1 MAQAETSTGS
11 TSHLTTSETCAWP
24 SCDHPVA
31 ADSIFCVSCL
41 GLMARRREEFQ
52 ERLMADADGRT
63 REFLVGCGIPER
75 YRLASPETI
84 KLLPQKYVAL
94 AREYAD
100 RRCSLFLYGLAGSGK
115 TFFGAA
121 VLRKIIERDIA
132 DGIERGE
139 LVRPNVI
146 FLNVPAFL
154 SELRGAGVRAAAQRV
169 KGIIGCRMAMLDDLG
184 AERLSDWTG
193 DVLYQ
198 IVNGRYNADRP
209 IIVTSNLTLDELRT
223 QFHDRLS
230 SRLFE
235 MCSIV
240 AFPKRDLRME
250 IR

>member
-1 MAQAETSTGS
+1 MAPAETSTSS
-11 TSHLTTSETCAWP
+11 TSHQTTSETCAWP
-24 SCDHPVA
+24 RCVNPVA
-31 ADSIFCVSCL
+31 DGSIFCPDCIAR
-41 GLMARRREEFQ
+41 MDERRRIFMTRLSQEAA
-52 ERLMADADGRT
+52 ERLP
-63 REFLVGCGIPER
+63 EFLVGCGIPER
-75 YRLASPETI
+75 YRRAAPDTI
-84 KLLPQKYVAL
+84 KLLPPKYVAL

-100 RRCSLFLYGLAGSGK
+100 RRCSLFLCGLAGSGK

-121 VLRKIIERDIA
+121 VLRQIIERDIA

-154 SELRGAGVRAAAQRV
+154 SELRGAGVRAAEQRV
-169 KGIIGCRMAMLDDLG
+169 KGIIGCRMVMLDDLG